1 MTQPDEPPRAE
12 APAPPDE
19 AGQQQPVAPPAPA
32 RRGRLL
38 VIAVAAALAVLLVG
52 AGVTAYVV
60 LRKPDR
66 PTEVVDAYLRAVRDG
81 DLDAAVARWN
91 DLEPARAGGP
101 GLRQRVRTYL
111 EQHRDEYR
119 RALNGREWTSEAY
132 QARLGTGVNVKLGAA
147 TATYLVLGTD
157 DEGWEI
163 MLGPEDALGRPSAD
177 GNPLLTVG

>member
-1 MTQPDEPPRAE
+1 M
-12 APAPPDE
+12 
-19 AGQQQPVAPPAPA
+19 
-32 RRGRLL
+32 
-38 VIAVAAALAVLLVG
+38 LLVG

-60 LRKPDR
+60 LQKPDR

-119 RALNGREWTSEAY
+119 RALTGREWTSEAY